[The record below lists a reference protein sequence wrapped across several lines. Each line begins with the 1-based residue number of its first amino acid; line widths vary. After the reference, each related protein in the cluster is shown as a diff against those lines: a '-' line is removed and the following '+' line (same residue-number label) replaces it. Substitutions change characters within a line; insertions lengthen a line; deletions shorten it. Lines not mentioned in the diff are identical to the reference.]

1 MPICLKIKYWVDNG
15 KSITLPAW
23 ADGQG
28 PSYMVEKGAINE
40 LVTSLPENGSSG
52 VILDQSGNIV
62 QKGVPITWQV
72 SNNIPATLDIE
83 TQSRSQTSQASY
95 TQFNSG

>member
-28 PSYMVEKGAINE
+28 PSYMVEKGAINKLE
-40 LVTSLPENGSSG
+40 TSLPSNGISG
-52 VILDQSGNIV
+52 MILNQDGNKV
-62 QKGVPITWQV
+62 SGVPITWQV